1 MIDLK
6 SEKEIEL
13 IAKSAE
19 ILSEV
24 LIKMKEMI
32 KPGITTEEIDGLA
45 RKMVKDHGVKAAFL
59 GYRGYP
65 AAVCVSVNEEVVHGI
80 PSSKIKLKEG
90 DIVSLDFGVER
101 EGFFSDAALTV
112 PVGKISGR
120 AQKLIKVTQEALL
133 KGIDMAKPGNRISDI
148 SAAVQRYVEA
158 NGFSVVRDLCGHGVG
173 RKVHEEPMIPNFGKP
188 GQGPL
193 IQPGMVLA
201 LEPMVNA
208 GSYEVATL
216 DDDWTV
222 VTMDGDVSAHFEHT
236 VAVREY
242 GPVILT
248 RHS

>member
-1 MIDLK
+1 MIELK
-6 SEKEIEL
+6 SNKEIEL

-32 KPGITTEEIDGLA
+32 KPGITTEDIDSLA
-45 RKMVKDHGVKAAFL
+45 RKMVRDCGVKAAFL

-80 PSSKIKLKEG
+80 PSSKVKLKEG

-101 EGFFSDAALTV
+101 EGYFSDAALTV

-120 AQKLIKVTQEALL
+120 AQKLIKVTQESLV
-133 KGIDMAKPGNRISDI
+133 KGIEMAKPGNRISDI
-148 SAAVQRYVEA
+148 SAAVQRHVEA

-173 RKVHEEPMIPNFGKP
+173 KKVHEEPMIPNFGKP

-201 LEPMVNA
+201 IEPMVNA

-216 DDDWTV
+216 DDEWTV
-222 VTMDGDVSAHFEHT
+222 VTMDGAVSAHFEHT
-236 VAVREY
+236 VAITEN

>member
-201 LEPMVNA
+201 IEPMVNA

>member
-45 RKMVKDHGVKAAFL
+45 RKMVKDRGVKAAFL

-201 LEPMVNA
+201 IEPMVNA

-216 DDDWTV
+216 DDEWTV
-222 VTMDGDVSAHFEHT
+222 VTMDGAVSAHFEHT
-236 VAVREY
+236 VAVTEN

>member
-45 RKMVKDHGVKAAFL
+45 RKMVKDRGVKAAFL

-201 LEPMVNA
+201 IEPMVNA

-222 VTMDGDVSAHFEHT
+222 VTMDGAVSAHFEHT
-236 VAVREY
+236 VAVTEN

>member
-201 LEPMVNA
+201 IEPMVNA

-222 VTMDGDVSAHFEHT
+222 VTMDGAVSAHFEHT
-236 VAVREY
+236 VAVTEN

>member
-1 MIDLK
+1 MVELK
-6 SEKEIEL
+6 SKKEIEL
-13 IAKSAE
+13 IAQSGE

-32 KPGITTEEIDGLA
+32 KPGISTAEINRLA
-45 RKMVKDHGVKAAFL
+45 IKMVKAHGVKAAFL

-65 AAVCVSVNEEVVHGI
+65 AAVCVSVNKEVVHGI
-80 PSSKIKLKEG
+80 PSDKVILKEG

-101 EGFFSDAALTV
+101 EGYFSDAALTV

-120 AQKLIKVTQEALL
+120 AQKLIKVTQEALA

-148 SAAVQRYVEA
+148 SAAVQNYAEA

-173 RKVHEEPMIPNFGKP
+173 RKLHEDPMIPNFGKP

-201 LEPMVNA
+201 IEPMVNA
-208 GSYEVATL
+208 GGFEVATL
-216 DDDWTV
+216 DDEWTV
-222 VTMDGDVSAHFEHT
+222 VTMDGSISAHFEHT
-236 VAVREY
+236 VAITETGNLV
-242 GPVILT
+242 LT

>member
-32 KPGITTEEIDGLA
+32 KPGITTEEIDGLT
-45 RKMVKDHGVKAAFL
+45 RKMVKDRGVKAAFL

-201 LEPMVNA
+201 IEPMVNA

-216 DDDWTV
+216 DDEWTV
-222 VTMDGDVSAHFEHT
+222 VTMDGAVSAHFEHT
-236 VAVREY
+236 VAVTEN

>member
-1 MIDLK
+1 MIELK
-6 SEKEIEL
+6 TKKEIEL
-13 IAKSAE
+13 IAKSGE

-32 KPGITTEEIDGLA
+32 KPGISTAEINRLA
-45 RKMVKDHGVKAAFL
+45 IKMVKAHGVKAAFL

-65 AAVCVSVNEEVVHGI
+65 AAVCVSVNKEVVHGI
-80 PSSKIKLKEG
+80 PSDKEILKEG

-101 EGFFSDAALTV
+101 EGYFSDAALTV

-120 AQKLIKVTQEALL
+120 AQKLIKVTQEALA
-133 KGIDMAKPGNRISDI
+133 KGIDMAKPGNHISDI
-148 SAAVQRYVEA
+148 SAAVQNYVEA

-173 RKVHEEPMIPNFGKP
+173 KKVHEDPMIPNFGKP

-201 LEPMVNA
+201 IEPMVNA
-208 GSYEVATL
+208 GGFEVATL

-222 VTMDGDVSAHFEHT
+222 VTMDGSISAHFEHT
-236 VAVREY
+236 VAITETGNLV
-242 GPVILT
+242 LT

>member
-1 MIDLK
+1 MVELK
-6 SEKEIEL
+6 SKKEIEL
-13 IAKSAE
+13 IAQSGE

-32 KPGITTEEIDGLA
+32 KPGISTAEINRLA
-45 RKMVKDHGVKAAFL
+45 IKMVKAHGVKAAFL

-65 AAVCVSVNEEVVHGI
+65 AAVCVSVNKEVVHGI
-80 PSSKIKLKEG
+80 PSDKVILKEG

-101 EGFFSDAALTV
+101 EGYFSDAALTV

-120 AQKLIKVTQEALL
+120 AQKLIKVTQEALA

-148 SAAVQRYVEA
+148 SAAVQNYAEA

-173 RKVHEEPMIPNFGKP
+173 RKVHEDPMIPNFGKP

-201 LEPMVNA
+201 IEPMVNA
-208 GSYEVATL
+208 GGFEVATL
-216 DDDWTV
+216 DDEWTV
-222 VTMDGDVSAHFEHT
+222 VTMDGSISAHFEHT
-236 VAVREY
+236 VAITETGNLV
-242 GPVILT
+242 LT

>member
-1 MIDLK
+1 MIELK
-6 SEKEIEL
+6 TKKEIEL
-13 IAKSAE
+13 IAKSGE
-19 ILSEV
+19 ILSIV

-32 KPGITTEEIDGLA
+32 KPGISTAEIDQFA
-45 RKMVKDHGVKAAFL
+45 RKMVKAYGVKAAFL

-65 AAVCVSVNEEVVHGI
+65 AAVCVSVNQEVVHGI
-80 PSSKIKLKEG
+80 PSDKVKLKEG

-101 EGFFSDAALTV
+101 EGYFSDAALTV

-120 AQKLIKVTQEALL
+120 AQKLIKVTQEALA

-148 SAAVQRYVEA
+148 SAAVQNYVEA
-158 NGFSVVRDLCGHGVG
+158 NGFSVVKDLCGHGVG
-173 RKVHEEPMIPNFGKP
+173 KKVHEDPMIPNFGKA

-201 LEPMVNA
+201 IEPMVNA
-208 GSYEVATL
+208 GGFEVATL

-222 VTMDGDVSAHFEHT
+222 VTMDGSISAHFEHT
-236 VAVREY
+236 VAITENGQLV
-242 GPVILT
+242 LT